1 MKLEHYVVV
10 FTNSIV
16 KFLFMY
22 SLVFLQIVEVESS
35 SIVGNFSIIILS
47 KTHQLSER
55 LESRVEK
62 PEASAFSF

>member
-1 MKLEHYVVV
+1 MVV